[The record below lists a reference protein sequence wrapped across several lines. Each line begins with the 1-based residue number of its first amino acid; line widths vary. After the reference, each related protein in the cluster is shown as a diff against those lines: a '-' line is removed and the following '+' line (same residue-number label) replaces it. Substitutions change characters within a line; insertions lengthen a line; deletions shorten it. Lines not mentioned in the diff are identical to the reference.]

1 MLDRTGTLTRGMMV
15 VDRRRS
21 AGVPSGLPSRQTNR
35 AMAVEEVETLQK
47 LNRLTIAGTPADATS
62 EGPGPEGERGTK
74 VVIATPGGD
83 TLRTLLLER
92 IWGVSIGLP

>member
-1 MLDRTGTLTRGMMV
+1 MLV
-15 VDRRRS
+15 VDRRRVAPLLVS
-21 AGVPSGLPSRQTNR
+21 TSKNR
-35 AMAVEEVETLQK
+35 AVAIEEAEALDRLHL
-47 LNRLTIAGTPADATS
+47 LNLAPAGTAPSAEAPAQ
-62 EGPGPEGERGTK
+62 EPGTK